1 MSNIYPTNEEL
12 KDAMEE
18 YLEDN
23 EPEFYKSKEDKDWNT
38 YYEAYLASP
47 VIVLIISNYIA
58 FF

>member
-1 MSNIYPTNEEL
+1 
-12 KDAMEE
+12 MEE

-23 EPEFYKSKEDKDWNT
+23 EPEFYKSKKDKDWNT